1 MGPAFECAAGKFPL
15 CHLSAC
21 GMSCPGLARL
31 VRVHLPFSHWP
42 VRSVRRCFVA
52 PPKLLCPAHAMR
64 DAKPIQGRAQC
75 HRALGRESAEAVGCN
90 RRGCCWRPRHGA
102 PDIWCPSLPALQ
114 SGGMGLHVQGAAV
127 RADTHVRPSRLSKP
141 GSCCM
146 LSGSVPQPLTR
157 RADDC
162 DCAAQEPR
170 LEVGRPRGKHGLPP
184 P

>member
-1 MGPAFECAAGKFPL
+1 MGPAFECAAGEFPL

-21 GMSCPGLARL
+21 RARAWLGWSASIFRSHTGLFGL
-31 VRVHLPFSHWP
+31 
-42 VRSVRRCFVA
+42 FVA
-52 PPKLLCPAHAMR
+52 ASSAPQSYFAPRMRCAMR
-64 DAKPIQGRAQC
+64 SRFKAVRNAT
-75 HRALGRESAEAVGCN
+75 ARESAEAVGCN